1 MRTVRPQA
9 AVAWLVAA
17 AFAAAGAWAQSKTT
31 GAINGRVTDA
41 SGAALPGVTVEI
53 SSPALIGGART
64 SQTDDQG
71 YFRFPEIAPGD
82 CRIEWANGGLV
93 RDQSS
98 TATAIEEMVARYIS
112 ARSTPA
118 GRNSG
123 DKE

>member
-17 AFAAAGAWAQSKTT
+17 AFAAVGAWAQSKTT

-71 YFRFPEIAPGD
+71 RPM
-82 CRIEWANGGLV
+82 ANV
-93 RDQSS
+93 
-98 TATAIEEMVARYIS
+98 E
-112 ARSTPA
+112 P
-118 GRNSG
+118 
-123 DKE
+123 